1 VLANGCETA
10 TMNVKVLEREMYSEA
25 EAARLLGVAQNT
37 LNYWLEGV
45 ERRDK
50 IYKPIIRID
59 PKGTR
64 APVTWAEFIEA
75 GWLREYRQSH
85 GVPMADLRTFID
97 AVRGRSNVAYPLA
110 HYQPFVAGREL
121 LRDAQDI
128 TGLDPDYCLVAEVRG
143 QLVLTPPA
151 ATFFKRVDWKGD
163 VATAY
168 RPHDDERSPVRIDPE
183 LRFGKPS
190 VRGVGTE
197 VIWEHDQDG
206 AAVDEIAED
215 FNLEVDD
222 VRWALAYEFAQ
233 RAA

>member
-1 VLANGCETA
+1 
-10 TMNVKVLEREMYSEA
+10 MNVKVLEREMYSEA

-45 ERRDK
+45 ERRGK
-50 IYKPIIRID
+50 IYKPIIRVE
-59 PKGTR
+59 PRGGR
-64 APVTWAEFIEA
+64 VPVTWAEFVEA

-85 GVPMADLRTFID
+85 GVPMAELRAFID

-110 HYQPFVAGREL
+110 HYRPFVAEREL
-121 LRDAQDI
+121 LRDAQDM
-128 TGLDPDYCLVAEVRG
+128 TGLDPEYCLVAEVRG

-168 RPHDDERSPVRIDPE
+168 RPHEDERSPVRIDPE

-190 VRGVGTE
+190 VRGVATE

-206 AAVDEIAED
+206 AAVDEIADD
-215 FNLEVDD
+215 FSLQADD

>member
-1 VLANGCETA
+1 
-10 TMNVKVLEREMYSEA
+10 MNVEVLEREMYSEA

-45 ERRDK
+45 ERRGK
-50 IYKPIIRID
+50 IYKPIIRVD

-85 GVPMADLRTFID
+85 GVPMAELRTFID
-97 AVRGRSNVAYPLA
+97 AVRGRSNIAYPLA

-128 TGLDPDYCLVAEVRG
+128 TGLAPEYCLVAEVRG

-151 ATFFKRVDWKGD
+151 ATFFERVDWKGD
-163 VATAY
+163 VAAAY

-215 FNLEVDD
+215 FSLGIDD